1 MKLDVSLLKSVL
13 TIYDE
18 LQNNGIYLVYLGVF
32 SHDITKMFTS
42 MAEEDMESK
51 GEALSIKKRVY
62 HVMVETLQNMNRHS
76 DEIASDMNTGRG
88 LFMIGRKNDSY
99 YVITSNK
106 VSKEKKD
113 SLEAA
118 LIEINQS
125 SPEDLRKMYLK
136 QIKHGKLSEKGGA
149 GLGLIDIARKTSGS
163 HDYQFIPF
171 DEENYFFILK
181 VEIDTK
187 AIKEDKERED
197 KAKKQDSE
205 QESEKATQ
213 NSTLTAP
220 NQEDIEDDIFL
231 GKQKE
236 NTSLSSKPPK
246 KTKKNNT
253 KTP

>member
-42 MAEEDMESK
+42 MAEDDMESK

-88 LFMIGRKNDSY
+88 LFMIGRKSDAY

-106 VSKEKKD
+106 VSKEKKE

-171 DEENYFFILK
+171 DDDNYFFILK

-187 AIKEDKERED
+187 AIKEAKERED
-197 KAKKQDSE
+197 QAEHEKEAQSKEEEADSHSPATL
-205 QESEKATQ
+205 SEA
-213 NSTLTAP
+213 
-220 NQEDIEDDIFL
+220 QEDEDIFL
-231 GKQKE
+231 STEKKQTNQEKDNPKE
-236 NTSLSSKPPK
+236 
-246 KTKKNNT
+246 
-253 KTP
+253 

>member
-62 HVMVETLQNMNRHS
+62 HVMVETLQNMNKHS

-88 LFMIGRKNDSY
+88 LFMIGRKSDSY

-106 VSKEKKD
+106 VSKEKKE

-125 SPEDLRKMYLK
+125 SLEDLRKMYLT

-171 DEENYFFILK
+171 DDDNYFFILK

-187 AIKEDKERED
+187 AIKEDKEREE
-197 KAKKQDSE
+197 KAGIQGEEETAENPLSEVSNNDSE
-205 QESEKATQ
+205 E
-213 NSTLTAP
+213 
-220 NQEDIEDDIFL
+220 EDVFL

-236 NTSLSSKPPK
+236 TPQPDTK
-246 KTKKNNT
+246 KTKSK
-253 KTP
+253 KQKQ